1 MGKNGGSFI
10 KGVRSMRLLIVE
22 DEIRIREG
30 IQKLLGKMRQD
41 YDIVGEAENGEDGLR
56 MLKELKPD
64 IVITD
69 IRMPKMDGLE
79 MMSYAVKAGITAKAI
94 VLSAYSEFEYA
105 RQAMKLGVTE
115 YLLKPISLNDFSQA
129 LEHVELQ
136 VEKDRQEKPEK
147 IGTLEQILY
156 DFINGRMKMEED
168 ISAYLKHSY
177 QMEEAERLV
186 LIYVYL
192 GNRYE
197 EEKDGAMKQLR
208 HVFSV
213 YPDLSF
219 CILDLIY
226 RKSMV
231 VVLYHYKDA
240 HDLERWLQQQ
250 ILKQRS
256 RRMTFGWTEVT
267 GAAALKSGLDSLSP
281 YMDWNISFDEEILI
295 SYPKITH
302 VQTVPCIYPIELET
316 RIKVAICSDNW
327 DKAKALMREFHDSF
341 HDGKIYA
348 PREIKECYVRFLWA
362 VMGIAKELGCINF
375 ESLKQQKLLEMI
387 MEAKRREELAHGA
400 DFLFD
405 CIKPREEEKEITH
418 LTVRRV
424 RSMIQEFYQ
433 SGITLD
439 EIASKLN
446 VTPEYLGTQFHK
458 EMGLTFSTYMKNFR
472 IGKAK
477 ELLCGTHLKLYEIA
491 AKVGYSDPKYFSKVF
506 KEMTGQLPAD
516 YRKTLK

>member
-1 MGKNGGSFI
+1 
-10 KGVRSMRLLIVE
+10 MRLLIVE

-30 IQKLLGKMRQD
+30 LQKLLGKMRQD
-41 YDIVGEAENGEDGLR
+41 YHIVGEAENGEEGLR
-56 MLKELKPD
+56 LLKELKPD
-64 IVITD
+64 IVISD

-79 MMSYAVKAGITAKAI
+79 MITNAVKEGITTKAI

-115 YLLKPISLNDFSQA
+115 YLLKPISLNDFALA

-156 DFINGRMKMEED
+156 DFMNGRMEMDAD
-168 ISAYLKHSY
+168 ISTYLQRSY
-177 QMEEAERLV
+177 QMEETQKLI

-192 GNRYE
+192 GSRYE
-197 EEKDGAMKQLR
+197 QEQKSAVKQLR
-208 HVFSV
+208 HVFSM

-219 CILDLIY
+219 CILDLVY

-250 ILKQRS
+250 ILKQRP
-256 RRMTFGWTEVT
+256 RYMTFGWTEV
-267 GAAALKSGLDSLSP
+267 GGVAQLKKGLDSLNP
-281 YMDWNISFDEEILI
+281 YMDWNLSFDEEILI

-327 DKAKALMREFHDSF
+327 DKAKTLMAEFHSIF
-341 HDGKIYA
+341 LNGKIYA
-348 PREIKECYVRFLWA
+348 PKEIKECYVRFLWA

-387 MEAKRREELAHGA
+387 MEAKRREELEGAA

-405 CIKPREEEKEITH
+405 YIKPREEEKEVTH

-472 IGKAK
+472 INKAK
-477 ELLCGTHLKLYEIA
+477 ELLCGTHMKLYEIA

>member
-1 MGKNGGSFI
+1 MGKNGSSFI
-10 KGVRSMRLLIVE
+10 KGERSMRLLIVE

-41 YDIVGEAENGEDGLR
+41 YHIVGEAENGEEGLR

-79 MMSYAVKAGITAKAI
+79 MMTNAVKEGITSKAI

-115 YLLKPISLNDFSQA
+115 YLLKPISLNEFAQA

-136 VEKDRQEKPEK
+136 VEKDRQEKPAK

-156 DFINGRMKMEED
+156 DFMNGRMEMDAD
-168 ISAYLKHSY
+168 INTYLQRRY
-177 QMEEAERLV
+177 QMEDTQKLI

-192 GNRYE
+192 GSRYE
-197 EEKDGAMKQLR
+197 EERDGAVKQLR
-208 HVFSV
+208 HVFSM

-219 CILDLIY
+219 CILDLMY
-226 RKSMV
+226 RKSLV

-250 ILKQRS
+250 ILKQKPRY
-256 RRMTFGWTEVT
+256 MTFGWTEV
-267 GAAALKSGLDSLSP
+267 GGVAQLKKGLDSLNP
-281 YMDWNISFDEEILI
+281 YMDWNLSFDEEILI

-316 RIKVAICSDNW
+316 RIKVAICSDDW
-327 DKAKALMREFHDSF
+327 DKAKALMALFHNSF
-341 HDGKIYA
+341 LDGKIYA
-348 PREIKECYVRFLWA
+348 PKEIKECYVRFLWA

-387 MEAKRREELAHGA
+387 MEAKRREELEGA
-400 DFLFD
+400 AEFLFD
-405 CIKPREEEKEITH
+405 YIKPREEEKEVTH

-472 IGKAK
+472 INKAK
-477 ELLCGTHLKLYEIA
+477 ELLCGTHMKLYEIA